1 MSKFYEKYWSDNKN
15 EYLSD
20 FNLKWPKLKKF
31 IPLERGVVIVDF
43 GCGNGRVIQEM
54 KKINSQAEY
63 IGLDVSEMA
72 LKSAAAIL
80 PDCKFYKIEDGGNLP
95 LENNFVDFVF
105 SSEVIEHIYDIEN
118 AFLEISRILKP
129 GGKLLL
135 TTPYHG
141 LSKNLLIVLF
151 AFDKHFNP
159 TGPHIR
165 FFSKKMLFNFLE
177 KYGFKIVKY
186 GYYGRF
192 FPISHS
198 IYVLAKKI

>member
-1 MSKFYEKYWSDNKN
+1 
-15 EYLSD
+15 
-20 FNLKWPKLKKF
+20 
-31 IPLERGVVIVDF
+31 
-43 GCGNGRVIQEM
+43 
-54 KKINSQAEY
+54 
-63 IGLDVSEMA
+63 MA

-80 PDCKFYKIEDGGNLP
+80 PDCKFYKIEDGENLP
-95 LENNFVDFVF
+95 LENNSIDFVF

-141 LSKNLLIVLF
+141 LIKNLLIVLF

-159 TGPHIR
+159 AGSHIR
-165 FFSKKMLFNFLE
+165 FFSKKSLFGLLNKF
-177 KYGFKIVKY
+177 GFSVIKY

-192 FPISHS
+192 YPVSHS

>member
-15 EYLSD
+15 GYLSD
-20 FNLKWPKLKKF
+20 FDLKWPKLKKF
-31 IPLERGVVIVDF
+31 ISLERGAVIVDF

-54 KKINSQAEY
+54 KKINPQAEY

-80 PDCKFYKIEDGGNLP
+80 PDCKFYKIEDGENLP
-95 LENNFVDFVF
+95 LENNSIDFVF

-141 LSKNLLIVLF
+141 LIKNLLIVLF

-159 TGPHIR
+159 AGSHIR
-165 FFSKKMLFNFLE
+165 FFSKKSLFSLLKKAGLML
-177 KYGFKIVKY
+177 
-186 GYYGRF
+186 
-192 FPISHS
+192 
-198 IYVLAKKI
+198 